1 MRRDKLE
8 FVATEKICGK
18 REEDNESRFLSA
30 FGLGL
35 ERSQNM
41 LLQIARLEPIPV
53 SKAIENRPP
62 QRSYTFTNSTEMSKF
77 AVFRQYTV
85 SQTQN

>member
-1 MRRDKLE
+1 M
-8 FVATEKICGK
+8 ATEKICGK

-35 ERSQNM
+35 ERSHNM
-41 LLQIARLEPIPV
+41 LLQIARLEAWSPIPV

-77 AVFRQYTV
+77 AVFRQYTA
-85 SQTQN
+85 SQTEN